1 MGDLREID
9 DVTRMNQ
16 CVHHHRV
23 GLGIEGDIDVVD
35 DPSERDVR
43 IDPAGLE
50 YFRTRLVKAPRD
62 AEYALEL
69 VVDRCRTR
77 DQQDAAVAALKFK
90 TEVLWA
96 QLDAI
101 ERGDTHDT
109 VSPNPEAL

>member
-1 MGDLREID
+1 VASSLTELFGPAAI
-9 DVTRMNQ
+9 
-16 CVHHHRV
+16 RV
-23 GLGIEGDIDVVD
+23 RLEAL
-35 DPSERDVR
+35 ERHYDW

-77 DQQDAAVAALKFK
+77 EQQDAAVAALKFK
-90 TEVLWA
+90 TEVLWT

-101 ERGDTHDT
+101 ERGDTQPAGE
-109 VSPNPEAL
+109 SP